1 MAEALPSTVRD
12 SVDLLLPVPVSQPR
26 MRSRGYNQAELLAR
40 KVAELSGIE
49 MKTGLLVRTGA
60 QPAQA
65 RSSSIGERSENVRNV
80 FEATEVVTGN
90 RILLIDDVMTTG
102 STLNACAIAL
112 QEAGA
117 DWVGALVLARE
128 L

>member
-1 MAEALPSTVRD
+1 MP
-12 SVDLLLPVPVSQPR
+12 P
-26 MRSRGYNQAELLAR
+26 
-40 KVAELSGIE
+40 
-49 MKTGLLVRTGA
+49 
-60 QPAQA
+60 QA

-80 FEATEVVTGN
+80 FEATEDVTGN

-102 STLNACAIAL
+102 STLNACASAL
-112 QEAGA
+112 HEAGT